1 MEIEVVIVL
10 KTKHGLSPKYSVNI
24 KYTAFISTRVLAQ
37 RKTLDNGH
45 VYLG

>member
-24 KYTAFISTRVLAQ
+24 KYIYKGFGPKKDIGQWTCLSRI
-37 RKTLDNGH
+37 
-45 VYLG
+45 